1 MKPSTL
7 ITFISVASILLAGC
21 MPRADARLDAQVE
34 KDVNT
39 ALNMPEPDNSSTGS
53 LWGNGGMGLL
63 SDPKATRVGDLITV
77 LVSENAKATRSLGS
91 KQSKSSAR
99 KTGVSAMLG
108 YETSLSTKNPNFK
121 PATAVDLTSSKN
133 FDGSGST
140 NNSDT
145 LTASVTS
152 VVTKVF
158 PNGNM
163 YIVGK
168 RKLTIN
174 QEPQE
179 ISFSGVI
186 RPIDIASDNSIPSAK
201 VAQAKISYGGTG
213 SLATVAHEGWLSKT
227 LEQIWPF

>member
-1 MKPSTL
+1 MKTSTL
-7 ITFISVASILLAGC
+7 IILISSASILMAGC
-21 MPRADARLDAQVE
+21 MPRADVRLNAQIE

-39 ALNMPEPDNSSTGS
+39 ALNMPEVDNSANGS
-53 LWGNGGMGLL
+53 LWGDGGMGLL
-63 SDPKATRVGDLITV
+63 SDPKATRVGDLVTV
-77 LVSENAKATRSLGS
+77 LVSENAKATRSLAT
-91 KQSKSSAR
+91 KQSKSSDR
-99 KTGVSAMLG
+99 KTGVSALLG
-108 YETSLSTKNPNFK
+108 YETSLAAVNPNFK
-121 PATAVDLTSSKN
+121 PSTAIDLSSSKN

-168 RKLTIN
+168 RELTIN

-179 ISFSGVI
+179 ITFSGVI
-186 RPIDIASDNSIPSAK
+186 RPIDITSDNTIPSSK